1 MEEITQHD
9 LLIIGGGAAGLR
21 AAIAAAEVNPKL
33 KIGVVS
39 KVYPTRSHTVSAEGG
54 LAAAIKD
61 YDSLDQHSYDTIKGS
76 DFLADQDAVEFFVNH
91 AKDEIMQMEHWG
103 CPWSRE
109 KDGTLAVRAFGGMS
123 VKRTIFAADKTGF
136 YMIHTLFERTLKHEN
151 IKRYDEWYATKIVTD
166 EHGVNGVIAM
176 QMKTGKLHAFPAK
189 AIIVCTGGAGR
200 MYRFTTNGGIKTGDG
215 MYLAYEAGASLK
227 DMEFVQFHPTALA
240 RNGVLITEAARG
252 EGGYLINKDGERFLK
267 NYLPEKKELGPRDM
281 ISRAIMSEIRA
292 GRGFKSPFGNY
303 VHLDLRHLGDK
314 LIKEK
319 LPLVR
324 EIAMEFA
331 GIDPALEP
339 IPVTPAQHYT
349 MGGIDVNLKMETSV
363 PGLYA
368 AGETNCISINGANR
382 LGSNSLS
389 DCLVFGKVAGEQAA
403 HKLSNERSHTSI
415 TKVQSALES
424 EEQRFAKLLEQTGSE
439 SVPEIRMTM
448 EETMDQNA
456 GIYRDQKALED
467 GLKTILDLQKKLE
480 HVQLKDKSTIFNTEL
495 INCLELKSMLT
506 LGEATIR
513 CALERKESRGSH
525 TRSDFPDRDDK
536 NFLTHHVVTKKNQ
549 QMSLTTKPVIITRW
563 QPEVRKY

>member
-1 MEEITQHD
+1 MEEITQLD

-21 AAIAAAEVNPKL
+21 AAIAAAEVNSNL

-61 YDSLDQHSYDTIKGS
+61 YDSLDQHAYDTVKGG
-76 DFLADQDAVEFFVNH
+76 DFLADQDAVEFFVKH
-91 AKDEIMQMEHWG
+91 AKEEIIQMEHWG

-109 KDGTLAVRAFGGMS
+109 NDGTLAVRAFGGMS

-151 IKRYDEWYATKIVTD
+151 IKRYDEWYATKIITD
-166 EHGVNGVIAM
+166 DNGVTGIIAM
-176 QMKTGKLHAFPAK
+176 QMKTGKLHAFSAK

-200 MYRFTTNGGIKTGDG
+200 MYKFTTNGGIKTGDG

-227 DMEFVQFHPTALA
+227 DMEFIQFHPTALA

-267 NYLPEKKELGPRDM
+267 NYLPEKMELGPRDM
-281 ISRAIMSEIRA
+281 ISRAIMSEIKA
-292 GRGFKSPFGNY
+292 GRGFKSPYGNY
-303 VHLDLRHLGDK
+303 IHLDLRHLGDK

-349 MGGIDVNLKMETSV
+349 MGGIDVDMNMETSV
-363 PGLYA
+363 KGLYA

-382 LGSNSLS
+382 LGSNSLT
-389 DCLVFGKVAGEQAA
+389 DCLVFGKVAGEKAA
-403 HKLSNERSHTSI
+403 HEIQKGKSAQSI
-415 TKVQSALES
+415 SSIKSAF
-424 EEQRFAKLLEQTGSE
+424 EEEEKNINKLLEQEGTE
-439 SVPEIRMTM
+439 SVPAIRITM
-448 EETMDQNA
+448 EETMDENA
-456 GIYRDQKALED
+456 GIYRDAKTLED
-467 GLKTILDLQKKLE
+467 GLNTLLELQQKLK
-480 HVQLKDKSTIFNTEL
+480 HVQLKDKSKIFNTEL

-513 CALERKESRGSH
+513 SAMARKESRGSH
-525 TRSDFPDRDDK
+525 TRNDFPDRDDK
-536 NFLTHHVVTKKNQ
+536 NYLSHHIITKKNN
-549 QMSLTTKPVIITRW
+549 QMELTTSPVTITKW

>member
-21 AAIAAAEVNPKL
+21 AAIAAAEVNPDL
-33 KIGVVS
+33 KIGIVS

-61 YDSLDQHSYDTIKGS
+61 YDSLDQHAYDTIKGS
-76 DFLADQDAVEFFVNH
+76 DFLADQDAVEYFVQH
-91 AKDEIMQMEHWG
+91 AKEEIMQMEHWG

-151 IKRYDEWYATKIVTD
+151 IKRYDEWYATKITTDQLGVT
-166 EHGVNGVIAM
+166 GVIAM
-176 QMKTGKLHAFPAK
+176 QMKTGKLHAFSAK

-215 MYLAYEAGASLK
+215 MYLAYVAGASLK
-227 DMEFVQFHPTALA
+227 DMEFIQFHPTALA

-267 NYLPEKKELGPRDM
+267 NYLPEKMELGPRDM

-292 GRGFKSPFGNY
+292 GRGFKSPYGNY
-303 VHLDLRHLGDK
+303 IHLDLRHLGDQ

-331 GIDPALEP
+331 GIDPAKEP

-349 MGGIDVNLKMETSV
+349 MGGIDVNLDMETSV

-382 LGSNSLS
+382 LGSNSLT
-389 DCLVFGKVAGEQAA
+389 DCLVFGKVAGEKAA
-403 HKLSNERSHTSI
+403 QEISKKTSK
-415 TKVQSALES
+415 TTAQMKTALED
-424 EEQRFAKLLEQTGSE
+424 EEKNIARLLEQKGSE
-439 SVPEIRMTM
+439 SVPAIRMTM

-467 GLKTILDLQKKLE
+467 GLNTLLELQQKLQ
-480 HVQLKDKSTIFNTEL
+480 HVQLKDKSKIFNTEL

-513 CALERKESRGSH
+513 CAMARKESRGSH

-536 NFLTHHVVTKKNQ
+536 NFMIHHVVTKKDNA
-549 QMSLTTKPVIITRW
+549 MSLTNAPVTITRW

>member
-21 AAIAAAEVNPKL
+21 AAIAAAEVNPDL
-33 KIGVVS
+33 KIGIVS

-61 YDSLDQHSYDTIKGS
+61 YDSLDQHAYDTIKGS
-76 DFLADQDAVEFFVNH
+76 DFLADQDAVEYFVQH
-91 AKDEIMQMEHWG
+91 AKEEIMQMEHWG

-151 IKRYDEWYATKIVTD
+151 IKRYDEWYATKITTD
-166 EHGVNGVIAM
+166 QHGVTGVIAM
-176 QMKTGKLHAFPAK
+176 QMKTGKLHAFSAK

-215 MYLAYEAGASLK
+215 MYLAYVAGASLK
-227 DMEFVQFHPTALA
+227 DMEFIQFHPTALA

-267 NYLPEKKELGPRDM
+267 NYLPEKMELGPRDM

-292 GRGFKSPFGNY
+292 GRGFKSPYGNY
-303 VHLDLRHLGDK
+303 IHLDLRHLGDQ

-331 GIDPALEP
+331 GIDPAKEP

-349 MGGIDVNLKMETSV
+349 MGGIDVNLDMETSV

-382 LGSNSLS
+382 LGSNSLT
-389 DCLVFGKVAGEQAA
+389 DCLVFGKVAGEKAA
-403 HKLSNERSHTSI
+403 QEISKKTSK
-415 TKVQSALES
+415 TTAQMKTALED
-424 EEQRFAKLLEQTGSE
+424 EEKNIARLLEQKGSE
-439 SVPEIRMTM
+439 SVPAIRMTM

-467 GLKTILDLQKKLE
+467 GLNTLLELQQKLQ
-480 HVQLKDKSTIFNTEL
+480 HVQLKDKSKIFNTEL

-513 CALERKESRGSH
+513 CAMARKESRGSH

-536 NFLTHHVVTKKNQ
+536 NFMIHHVVTKKDNA
-549 QMSLTTKPVIITRW
+549 MSLTNAPVTITRW

>member
-21 AAIAAAEVNPKL
+21 AAIAAAEVNPDL
-33 KIGVVS
+33 KIGIVS

-61 YDSLDQHSYDTIKGS
+61 YDSLDQHAYDTIKGS
-76 DFLADQDAVEFFVNH
+76 DFLADQDAVEYFVQH
-91 AKDEIMQMEHWG
+91 AKEEIMQMEHWG

-151 IKRYDEWYATKIVTD
+151 IKRYDEWYATKITTD
-166 EHGVNGVIAM
+166 QHGVTGVIAM
-176 QMKTGKLHAFPAK
+176 QMKTGKLHAFSAK

-215 MYLAYEAGASLK
+215 MYLAYVAGASLK
-227 DMEFVQFHPTALA
+227 DMEFIQFHPTALA

-267 NYLPEKKELGPRDM
+267 NYLPEKMELGPRDM

-292 GRGFKSPFGNY
+292 GRGFKSPYGNY
-303 VHLDLRHLGDK
+303 IHLDLRHLGDQ

-331 GIDPALEP
+331 GIDPAKEP

-349 MGGIDVNLKMETSV
+349 MGGIDVNLDMETSV

-382 LGSNSLS
+382 LGSNSLT
-389 DCLVFGKVAGEQAA
+389 DCLVFGKVAGEKAA
-403 HKLSNERSHTSI
+403 QEISKKRSKT
-415 TKVQSALES
+415 TTQMKTALED
-424 EEQRFAKLLEQTGSE
+424 EEKNIARLLEQKGSE
-439 SVPEIRMTM
+439 SVPAIRMTM

-467 GLKTILDLQKKLE
+467 GLNTLLELQQKLQ
-480 HVQLKDKSTIFNTEL
+480 HVQLKDKSKIFNTEL

-513 CALERKESRGSH
+513 CAMARKESRGSH

-536 NFLTHHVVTKKNQ
+536 NFMIHHVVTKKDNA
-549 QMSLTTKPVIITRW
+549 MSLTHAPVTITRW

>member
-166 EHGVNGVIAM
+166 EHGVTGVIAM
-176 QMKTGKLHAFPAK
+176 QMKTGKLHAFSAK

-267 NYLPEKKELGPRDM
+267 NYLPEKMELGPRDM

-292 GRGFKSPFGNY
+292 GRGFKSHFGNY
-303 VHLDLRHLGDK
+303 IHLDLRHLGDK

-363 PGLYA
+363 SGLYA

-382 LGSNSLS
+382 LGSNSLT

-403 HKLSNERSHTSI
+403 HKLSDEKSHTSV
-415 TKVQSALES
+415 TNVQSALES
-424 EEQRFAKLLEQTGSE
+424 EKERFSSLLEQTGPE

-467 GLKTILDLQKKLE
+467 GLKTILELQQKLE
-480 HVQLKDKSTIFNTEL
+480 QVQLKDKSTIFNTEL

-536 NFLTHHVVTKKNQ
+536 NFLTHHVVTKKNH
-549 QMSLTTKPVIITRW
+549 QMALTTTPVTITRW

>member
-21 AAIAAAEVNPKL
+21 AAIAAAEVNPDL
-33 KIGVVS
+33 KIGIVS

-61 YDSLDQHSYDTIKGS
+61 YDSLDQHAYDTIKGS
-76 DFLADQDAVEFFVNH
+76 DFLADQDAVEYFVQH
-91 AKDEIMQMEHWG
+91 AKEEIMQMEHWG

-151 IKRYDEWYATKIVTD
+151 IKRYDEWYATKITTD
-166 EHGVNGVIAM
+166 QHGVTGVIAM
-176 QMKTGKLHAFPAK
+176 QMKTGKLHAFSAK

-215 MYLAYEAGASLK
+215 MYLAYVAGASLK
-227 DMEFVQFHPTALA
+227 DMEFIQFHPTALA

-267 NYLPEKKELGPRDM
+267 NYLPEKMELGPRDM

-292 GRGFKSPFGNY
+292 GRGFKSPYGNY
-303 VHLDLRHLGDK
+303 IHLDLRHLGDQ

-331 GIDPALEP
+331 GIDPAKEP

-349 MGGIDVNLKMETSV
+349 MGGIDVNLDMETSV

-382 LGSNSLS
+382 LGSNSLT
-389 DCLVFGKVAGEQAA
+389 DCLVFGKVAGEKAA
-403 HKLSNERSHTSI
+403 QEISKKTSK
-415 TKVQSALES
+415 TTAQMKTALED
-424 EEQRFAKLLEQTGSE
+424 EEKNIARLLEQKGSE
-439 SVPEIRMTM
+439 SVPAIRMTM

-467 GLKTILDLQKKLE
+467 GLNTLLELQQKLQ
-480 HVQLKDKSTIFNTEL
+480 HVQLKDKSKIFNTEL

-513 CALERKESRGSH
+513 CAMARKESRGSH

-536 NFLTHHVVTKKNQ
+536 NFMIHHVVTKKDNA
-549 QMSLTTKPVIITRW
+549 MSLTHAPVTITRW

>member
-21 AAIAAAEVNPKL
+21 AAIAAAEINPDL
-33 KIGVVS
+33 NIGIVS

-76 DFLADQDAVEFFVNH
+76 DFLADQDAVEFFVKH
-91 AKDEIMQMEHWG
+91 AKEEIMQMEHWG

-109 KDGTLAVRAFGGMS
+109 DDGTLAVRAFGGMS
-123 VKRTIFAADKTGF
+123 VKRTIYAADKTGF

-151 IKRYDEWYATKIVTD
+151 IKRYDEWYATKITTND
-166 EHGVNGVIAM
+166 NGVTGAIAM
-176 QMKTGKLHAFPAK
+176 QMKTGKLHAFSAK

-200 MYRFTTNGGIKTGDG
+200 MYKFTTNGGIKTGDG

-227 DMEFVQFHPTALA
+227 DMEFIQFHPTALA

-267 NYLPEKKELGPRDM
+267 NYLPEKMELGPRDM
-281 ISRAIMSEIRA
+281 ISRSIMSEIKA
-292 GRGFKSPFGNY
+292 GRGFKSPYGNY
-303 VHLDLRHLGDK
+303 IHLDLRHLGDK

-349 MGGIDVNLKMETSV
+349 MGGIDVNMNMETSV
-363 PGLYA
+363 KGLYA

-382 LGSNSLS
+382 LGSNSLT
-389 DCLVFGKVAGEQAA
+389 DCLVFGKVAGEKAA
-403 HKLSNERSHTSI
+403 HEISKNKSKTTQI
-415 TKVQSALES
+415 QTALED
-424 EEQRFAKLLEQTGSE
+424 EEKHLAQLLEQEGPE
-439 SVPEIRMTM
+439 SVPAIRMTM
-448 EETMDQNA
+448 EETMDENV
-456 GIYRDQKALED
+456 GIYRDAKTLED
-467 GLKTILDLQKKLE
+467 GLKTILELQQKLK
-480 HVQLKDKSTIFNTEL
+480 HVQLKDKSKIFNTEL
-495 INCLELKSMLT
+495 ISCLELKSMLT

-513 CALERKESRGSH
+513 SAMERKESRGSH

-536 NFLTHHVVTKKNQ
+536 NFLTHNVITKKKD
-549 QMSLTTKPVIITRW
+549 QMELTTSPVTITRW

>member
-21 AAIAAAEVNPKL
+21 AAIAAAEVNPDL
-33 KIGVVS
+33 KIGIVS

-61 YDSLDQHSYDTIKGS
+61 YDSLDQHAYDTIKGS
-76 DFLADQDAVEFFVNH
+76 DFLADQDAVEYFVQH
-91 AKDEIMQMEHWG
+91 AKEEIMQMEHWG

-151 IKRYDEWYATKIVTD
+151 IKRYDEWYATKITTDQLGVT
-166 EHGVNGVIAM
+166 GVIAM
-176 QMKTGKLHAFPAK
+176 QMKTGKLHAFSAK

-215 MYLAYEAGASLK
+215 MYLAYVAGASLK
-227 DMEFVQFHPTALA
+227 DMEFIQFHPTALA

-267 NYLPEKKELGPRDM
+267 NYLPEKMELGPRDM

-292 GRGFKSPFGNY
+292 GRGFKSPYGNY
-303 VHLDLRHLGDK
+303 IHLDLRHLGDQ

-331 GIDPALEP
+331 GIDPAKEP

-349 MGGIDVNLKMETSV
+349 MGGIDVNLDMETSV

-382 LGSNSLS
+382 LGSNSLT
-389 DCLVFGKVAGEQAA
+389 DCLVFGKVAGEKAA
-403 HKLSNERSHTSI
+403 QEISKKTSK
-415 TKVQSALES
+415 TTAQMKTALED
-424 EEQRFAKLLEQTGSE
+424 EEKNIARLLEQKGSE
-439 SVPEIRMTM
+439 SVPAIRMTM

-467 GLKTILDLQKKLE
+467 GLNTLLELQQKLQ
-480 HVQLKDKSTIFNTEL
+480 HVQLKDKSKIFNTEL

-513 CALERKESRGSH
+513 CAMARKESRGSH

-536 NFLTHHVVTKKNQ
+536 NFMIHHVVTKKDNA
-549 QMSLTTKPVIITRW
+549 MSLTHAPVTITRW